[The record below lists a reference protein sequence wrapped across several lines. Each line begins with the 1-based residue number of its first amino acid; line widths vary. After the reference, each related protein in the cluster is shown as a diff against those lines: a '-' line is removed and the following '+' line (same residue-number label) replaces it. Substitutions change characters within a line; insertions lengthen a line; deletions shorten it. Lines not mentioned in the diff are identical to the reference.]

1 MLLSKKEQYFKII
14 SEKENQKF
22 FNGFISLCRASPSL
36 IDSNS
41 DYNVTIMAIVILIMF
56 YASSILGLF
65 FSISLLF
72 FIFSF
77 VSHEQYKLAIFSFL
91 GGISFILTFLGCLG
105 KVKCFC
111 LYRPYQWIFF
121 MVFLDLIH
129 ISSDLVVMTS
139 IMNNHGLSGD
149 LSGYVVFGYLGSLG
163 YSIAFIVMHI
173 KIGGKLIILFKY
185 LKNLETNVIKY
196 CVFEYIKELKN
207 NQVLNKDN

>member
-36 IDSNS
+36 INSNS
-41 DYNVTIMAIVILIMF
+41 DSNVTLMSIIILIMF

-65 FSISLLF
+65 FSISSFF
-72 FIFSF
+72 FIFGF
-77 VSHEQYKLAIFSFL
+77 IYQEEYILAIVSFL
-91 GGISFILTFLGCLG
+91 DGISFIVTFLGCLG

-121 MVFLDLIH
+121 MLFFDLIH
-129 ISSDLVVMTS
+129 IVSDMV
-139 IMNNHGLSGD
+139 IMASLTKSHSLSGD
-149 LSGYVVFGYLGSLG
+149 LYGYFIFGYLGSFG
-163 YSIAFIVMHI
+163 YSIAFMVMHC

-185 LKNLETNVIKY
+185 LKNLETNVIKF